1 MEKDNIE
8 QLFASLKGS
17 FDTKEPTTG
26 HKERFLEKL
35 EFGKEVAPAP
45 VKKSFWWKP
54 LSIAA
59 SIVVLIGVGI
69 GFLNQTNDV
78 QEQIATISP
87 EVSNTQFYFAS
98 LIEEQVKELQSEST
112 PETQKIIAD
121 TMMQL
126 AILEKDYGQLEQEML
141 SGGNNKLLL
150 KAMIMNFQ
158 TRIDL
163 LQDVLEQIETIKNLK
178 NYNDANYTL

>member
-8 QLFASLKGS
+8 QLFASLEGS
-17 FDTKEPTTG
+17 FDTKEPAQG
-26 HKERFLEKL
+26 HEERFLEKL
-35 EFGKEVAPAP
+35 KLGNEVAKAP
-45 VKKSFWWKP
+45 VKKLSWWKP
-54 LSIAA
+54 LSLAA
-59 SIVVLIGVGI
+59 SIAVLIAVSI
-69 GFLNQTNDV
+69 GLLNQTRDR
-78 QEQIATISP
+78 QEQMANISP

-121 TMMQL
+121 TMTQL
-126 AILEKDYGQLEQEML
+126 AILETDYGQLEQEML

-150 KAMIMNFQ
+150 KAMITNFQ